1 MPEIKQ
7 MGFTVARI
15 IGKLLTLTHK
25 SGAIIHS
32 HFDMNNIPASI
43 KKLQNAIAANNEI
56 ALDESYH
63 SGKFAVYFTDMLVQS
78 VEHEYA
84 KHELDR
90 TRDQEDKQK
99 IIDEIN
105 KDRSTLA
112 DISLEEW
119 EKTHRQKYEAL
130 RSVVNE
136 NNLGA
141 LWTPLE
147 FTLSIKCILN
157 IKDITLPFAG
167 IILGAPSTLKTVS
180 LIMLNKWP
188 QAYLLITLAQLL

>member
-1 MPEIKQ
+1 
-7 MGFTVARI
+7 
-15 IGKLLTLTHK
+15 
-25 SGAIIHS
+25 
-32 HFDMNNIPASI
+32 
-43 KKLQNAIAANNEI
+43 
-56 ALDESYH
+56 
-63 SGKFAVYFTDMLVQS
+63 MLVQS
-78 VEHEYA
+78 VEQEYA
-84 KHELDR
+84 KQESDR
-90 TRDQEDKQK
+90 TRDQEGKQK

-119 EKTHRQKYEAL
+119 EKGRKQKYETL
-130 RSVVNE
+130 LNTIKE
-136 NNLGA
+136 NNIGS

-157 IKDITLPFAG
+157 IRDITLPFAG

-188 QAYLLITLAQLL
+188 QTYIHSYRYYDSSIFRISSYCSLVISPFANLIFRILSGSSIFGDDTGS